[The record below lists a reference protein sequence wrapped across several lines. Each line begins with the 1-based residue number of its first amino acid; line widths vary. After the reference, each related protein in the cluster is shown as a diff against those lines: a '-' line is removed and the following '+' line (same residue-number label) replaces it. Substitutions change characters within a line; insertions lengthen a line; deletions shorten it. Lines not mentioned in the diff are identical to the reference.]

1 MYKNDMMNSTQDHEK
16 HGEIG
21 NNTRA
26 SHNELIQNQNHRQPV
41 IQNNKYSHPHGESYE
56 NSQFN
61 NNNNNPNYT
70 NRVHMADINNYQ
82 HENNN
87 SPEYLG
93 DETTGNSISYNGIAQ
108 DDQGIESGQTV
119 VTNGDF
125 NEDIHQINGIDSDN
139 QEKHHHSDNDGS
151 QHSIVFEESPPRKQ
165 LTADNSSET
174 SLGPVRH
181 PETATFIDTYGED
194 DEEQH
199 NKSNNTDSS
208 IGNIS
213 QMEETLPITL
223 AMKDT
228 VPDNDEEGVIIE
240 ESASTGIAAGK
251 KTDMHPTLKMALKT
265 SQPVPHQAK
274 LNPPPLLP
282 APRLG
287 HNSSGM
293 VRGNG
298 PGSNEN
304 YCDMCN
310 ARFSNSES
318 FAAHMRVVHPNIP
331 NKTIY
336 QNGDYHPHG
345 HHHPG
350 KMPYLSNLLN
360 KGGEP
365 KKAHPNQITPVINGN
380 KSGKTLD
387 QKVYFYL

>member
-1 MYKNDMMNSTQDHEK
+1 MMNSMQEHEK
-16 HGEIG
+16 HSEIV
-21 NNTRA
+21 NKTRA
-26 SHNELIQNQNHRQPV
+26 SHNQLTQNHSQRQPV
-41 IQNNKYSHPHGESYE
+41 IQNNKYSHPHSESYE

-61 NNNNNPNYT
+61 NNNNNNYT

-93 DETTGNSISYNGIAQ
+93 DERTANSISYNGIAQ

-119 VTNGDF
+119 VPNDDF
-125 NEDIHQINGIDSDN
+125 NEDIHQINGNDSDH

-151 QHSIVFEESPPRKQ
+151 QLSIVFEESPPRKQ

-174 SLGPVRH
+174 SLKPVRH

-194 DEEQH
+194 DDEQH
-199 NKSNNTDSS
+199 NKSNNSDSS

-213 QMEETLPITL
+213 QMEETIPITL
-223 AMKDT
+223 AIKDT
-228 VPDNDEEGVIIE
+228 GPDNDEDSVIIE
-240 ESASTGIAAGK
+240 ESASTEIAADK

-265 SQPVPHQAK
+265 SQSVPHQSK

-287 HNSSGM
+287 HNSSSM
-293 VRGNG
+293 ARSNG
-298 PGSNEN
+298 PITNEN

-318 FAAHMRVVHPNIP
+318 FTAHMRVVHPNIP
-331 NKTIY
+331 NKMIF
-336 QNGDYHPHG
+336 QNGDYHPQG

-360 KGGEP
+360 KAGEP
-365 KKAHPNQITPVINGN
+365 KKVHLNQITPVVNGN

-387 QKVYFYL
+387 QKVFIFILNNN